1 MYRYPLALPTVVVRG
16 QSLGPY
22 SPWFVVTRPPSAWGR
37 GCQRLLS
44 FCPLNCLSL
53 GQNVHAGLLWFC
65 LTSFGLTLMVPSCQT
80 SHLPYL
86 TPCQKSSPALSH
98 STFWLYSIPYHHFVL
113 LPHQNDK
120 PATQE
125 TPQNGFAIANCFL
138 SDTEANM
145 LFPDGQHFPTGAL
158 LG

>member
-1 MYRYPLALPTVVVRG
+1 MPTVVVRG
-16 QSLGPY
+16 QSLGPC
-22 SPWFVVTRPPSAWGR
+22 SAWFVVTRPPSAWGR

-44 FCPLNCLSL
+44 CCPLNCFSL

-65 LTSFGLTLMVPSCQT
+65 LTSFGPDSRGTQLPDFTPPRPHPLSEIPSCPQPL
-80 SHLPYL
+80 HFLALFHPL
-86 TPCQKSSPALSH
+86 SP
-98 STFWLYSIPYHHFVL
+98 FVL